1 MDWIAVAAL
10 TVAILAL
17 FVALAARSKAG
28 GLAQAAE
35 DAKAD
40 ARRLGAGASEEIEQ
54 RVTELR
60 QLLVLIRKGAPL
72 TDEMIRNG
80 QLWFDVT
87 PDEGKHMVVDERVR
101 VLDVRTPQETAM
113 GVIPGALL
121 IPVQELP
128 ERLSDLPR
136 DGRKTL
142 VYCAGGGR
150 SAAACEMLTREGYA
164 NLHNLTG
171 GIGAWGG
178 PIERR

>member
-1 MDWIAVAAL
+1 
-10 TVAILAL
+10 
-17 FVALAARSKAG
+17 
-28 GLAQAAE
+28 
-35 DAKAD
+35 
-40 ARRLGAGASEEIEQ
+40 
-54 RVTELR
+54 
-60 QLLVLIRKGAPL
+60 
-72 TDEMIRNG
+72 MIRNG

>member
-1 MDWIAVAAL
+1 MEWISY
-10 TVAILAL
+10 
-17 FVALAARSKAG
+17 VALALSIVALLLALSARSKAAG
-28 GLAQAAE
+28 VAQAAE

-40 ARRLGAGASEEIEQ
+40 ARRLSAGAAEEIEQ
-54 RVTELR
+54 RVAELR
-60 QLLVLIRKGAPL
+60 RLMVLIRQGAPL
-72 TDEMIRNG
+72 SDDMIREG
-80 QLWFDVT
+80 QLWFDVA
-87 PDEGKHMVVDERVR
+87 PDEGKRMVLQEQVR
-101 VLDVRTPQETAM
+101 IVDVRTPQETSM

-128 ERLSDLPR
+128 ERLKDLPK

-150 SAAACEMLTREGYA
+150 SAAACEMLTREGYS

-171 GIGAWGG
+171 GIGSWSG

>member
-1 MDWIAVAAL
+1 
-10 TVAILAL
+10 
-17 FVALAARSKAG
+17 
-28 GLAQAAE
+28 
-35 DAKAD
+35 
-40 ARRLGAGASEEIEQ
+40 
-54 RVTELR
+54 
-60 QLLVLIRKGAPL
+60 
-72 TDEMIRNG
+72 
-80 QLWFDVT
+80 
-87 PDEGKHMVVDERVR
+87 
-101 VLDVRTPQETAM
+101 
-113 GVIPGALL
+113 LL